1 MHFTDYHFDTL
12 DEESE
17 RLVAFAAEF
26 SLPVV
31 PVSLPIARH
40 PEEYFNRPKFLFE
53 QDRKIHCNDKSGKF
67 SAYRYN
73 LIRRLAS
80 SLTGVVNVLDLC
92 EYDNVLKLDALWDMN
107 ALPVEGSLRNFASR
121 INGDFAKCD
130 MPWAVSY
137 SAVYHC
143 FILRFLPNPQVERPR
158 NYLHLQKEL
167 HLKNSI
173 SSHNAVLPELC
184 SSDNPAT
191 PLAYTV
197 RE

>member
-1 MHFTDYHFDTL
+1 MRFTDYHFDAL

-17 RLVAFAAEF
+17 RLAAFAAEF
-26 SLPVV
+26 GLPVV
-31 PVSLPIARH
+31 PITFPIARH
-40 PEEYFNRPKFLFE
+40 PDEYFNRPKFLFE
-53 QDRKIHCNDKSGKF
+53 KDRHIHSNDKSGRF

-73 LIRRLAS
+73 LIRRLAAS
-80 SLTGVVNVLDLC
+80 PTGIVNVLDLC
-92 EYDNVLKLDALWDMN
+92 EFDVSLQLGALWDMN

-121 INGDFAKCD
+121 INRDFAKYG

-158 NYLHLQKEL
+158 NYRHLQKEL

-184 SSDNPAT
+184 SSDTPAVS
-191 PLAYTV
+191 YTV